1 MCIASFFYVFLRF
14 LHLCPLI
21 IGFRKAFF
29 GLFPLCSEPCQ
40 EFIIAH
46 VFRFAKIMLKFGN
59 LILKFGNFRLQF
71 LGKPCP
77 APFLSFAL
85 FLQPALLRG
94 IACGFFLHFAEVFLC
109 GYSGAVRDL
118 FFRRLL
124 GCHFLGSRRLDP
136 LRCYAEA
143 RRKRRLVRY
152 GDHGCR

>member
-21 IGFRKAFF
+21 IGFRKPFF

-46 VFRFAKIMLKFGN
+46 VFRFAKVLLKFGN
-59 LILKFGNFRLQF
+59 LILKFGNFCLQF

-77 APFLSFAL
+77 APFLGFAL

-94 IACGFFLHFAEVFLC
+94 ILLRVFPALC
-109 GYSGAVRDL
+109 
-118 FFRRLL
+118 
-124 GCHFLGSRRLDP
+124 
-136 LRCYAEA
+136 
-143 RRKRRLVRY
+143 
-152 GDHGCR
+152 